1 MSDSRWRTFK
11 TWVLR
16 GVILVSLLAGT
27 ALAVGYWALRS
38 SLPNLEGRH
47 AVAGL
52 DSSIEIVRG
61 AFGVPH
67 IFAGTATDAY
77 FGLGFAHAQDRLWQM
92 EVQRRVGAGRLSEV
106 LGTATL
112 DLDKFFRTLGLVR
125 AAAQSLAAVD
135 DATRAVLGAYAA
147 GVNAF
152 LATRKG
158 LLPPE
163 FLILRAPAP
172 EPWSAVDSIVVLKLM
187 TWQLSMNWRDELL
200 RARLADR
207 LAPDRIDELWP
218 PYPADAPATLLD
230 LSTTMLDALWTRTP
244 SGAGPGTGSNNW
256 AVAGARSASGK
267 PLLANDPHLGLSAPG
282 PLYLAHLSA
291 PGFDLVGA
299 TLPGLPNIVLGHNG
313 RIAWSLTTTGAD
325 TQDLFVERPDPADPA
340 RYLTPDGPMP
350 FEARR
355 EVIAVR
361 GAADVEITVRES
373 RHGPIVSDVIDDA
386 GNGEPLALRWTALD
400 ADDTSPQGLLK
411 LDAAQDWD
419 AFLDATRDIHAPQQ
433 NVVYADVDGNIG
445 FYAPARVPIRKAGDG
460 SVPVPG
466 WTGDHDWIGYIP
478 FDELPHS
485 LNPSRGVIVTANN
498 RIVPDGYPYLIARDW
513 APPYRARRIEELI
526 AGQPRHT
533 PESFRVIQADV
544 VSLMAR
550 DMLPHLASAEP
561 GTAAGREIQ
570 GLLAGWDGTMA
581 ADRPEPLIFWAW
593 YRELTRLVYADELGD
608 LFGGAW
614 GPRPLFMRWV
624 LGGGGARW
632 CDDIGTDTV
641 ESCAA
646 RAATAL
652 DSAAADLAAQY
663 GDDPA
668 AWRWGDAHAADHGH
682 PVFRNRALLGAL
694 FGYRQGNGGD
704 HYTINAAGFTLGNES
719 APFTQVH
726 GPAFRAIYDLADLER
741 SLFVPST
748 GQSGHPLSPHYRDT
762 AERWLAHRPFAI
774 PTSREAIEGPRIVL
788 TPR

>member
-1 MSDSRWRTFK
+1 MSDSHWRVFK

-16 GVILVSLLAGT
+16 GVILVLLLAGT
-27 ALAVGYWALRS
+27 ALAAGFWALRS
-38 SLPNLEGRH
+38 SLPDLEARYA
-47 AVAGL
+47 AVGL
-52 DSSIEIVRG
+52 DSSIEILRG

-67 IFAGTATDAY
+67 IFAGTAADAY
-77 FGLGFAHAQDRLWQM
+77 FGLGYAHAQDRLWQL

-112 DLDKFFRTLGLVR
+112 DLDKFFRTLGLAR
-125 AAAQSLAAVD
+125 AAAQSLVAVD

-152 LATRKG
+152 LATRNG

-163 FLILRAPAP
+163 FLILCAPAP

-218 PYPADAPATLLD
+218 TYPADAPATLPD
-230 LSTTMLDALWTRTP
+230 LSTSMLDALWARTP
-244 SGAGPGTGSNNW
+244 PGPGPGAGSNNW

-325 TQDLFVERPDPADPA
+325 TQDLFVERPDPADAA
-340 RYLTPDGPMP
+340 RYLTPDGPLP

-411 LDAAQDWD
+411 LDTAQDWD

-466 WTGDHDWIGYIP
+466 WTGDHDWTGYIP

-485 LNPSRGVIVTANN
+485 LNPSRSVIVTANN
-498 RIVPDGYPYLIARDW
+498 RIVPDGYP
-513 APPYRARRIEELI
+513 
-526 AGQPRHT
+526 
-533 PESFRVIQADV
+533 
-544 VSLMAR
+544 
-550 DMLPHLASAEP
+550 
-561 GTAAGREIQ
+561 
-570 GLLAGWDGTMA
+570 
-581 ADRPEPLIFWAW
+581 
-593 YRELTRLVYADELGD
+593 
-608 LFGGAW
+608 
-614 GPRPLFMRWV
+614 
-624 LGGGGARW
+624 
-632 CDDIGTDTV
+632 
-641 ESCAA
+641 
-646 RAATAL
+646 
-652 DSAAADLAAQY
+652 
-663 GDDPA
+663 
-668 AWRWGDAHAADHGH
+668 
-682 PVFRNRALLGAL
+682 
-694 FGYRQGNGGD
+694 
-704 HYTINAAGFTLGNES
+704 
-719 APFTQVH
+719 
-726 GPAFRAIYDLADLER
+726 
-741 SLFVPST
+741 
-748 GQSGHPLSPHYRDT
+748 
-762 AERWLAHRPFAI
+762 
-774 PTSREAIEGPRIVL
+774 
-788 TPR
+788 